1 MLRASHVVV
10 MNNFARVF
18 TPHYQKR
25 LIGIIYWQVLWPCD
39 TNYKYNITI
48 SSKRF
53 FNAGN

>member
-18 TPHYQKR
+18 TPHYQNR